1 MNRTLPLIAAVTCL
15 AAALP
20 ALAAPAS
27 TQSCFRM
34 RDMHNHSVVDANTIY
49 ASVGMHDVYKITS
62 SNACFA
68 AKWSSDPLITR
79 VVAGSDI
86 VCKPIDLDLKVGGS
100 GGVSPCIVTGIQK
113 LTPAE
118 VAAIPKK
125 LRP

>member
-1 MNRTLPLIAAVTCL
+1 MNRTLPLIAAAACL

-27 TQSCFRM
+27 TSSCFRM
-34 RDMHNHSVVDANTIY
+34 RDMHNHSVVDPNTIY
-49 ASVGMHDVYKITS
+49 VSVGMHDVYRITS
-62 SNACFA
+62 SNACFT
-68 AKWSSDPLITR
+68 AKWSSDPLIIR
-79 VVAGSDI
+79 VAGGSDI
-86 VCKPIDLDLKVGGS
+86 VCKPIDLDLKVGGT
-100 GGVSPCIVTGIQK
+100 GGPSPCIVSGIQK